1 MDERGDA
8 QVSAQSLFGTLVK
21 EVADQLA
28 GYGFERDKMILRRS
42 SPEGDVLIIEF
53 QTSDCSSR
61 AEKVFYV
68 NVALV
73 LAPKWERDRLRYRL
87 PESARPEHVHGLWR
101 RRIGFSG
108 FSGGDQWRVTD
119 EASAVEV
126 SALIRRRLDEILPVL
141 LPAFDRDVL
150 LGDPPDF
157 LSYAGWMARG
167 WVLAER
173 GPSEELEKLLF
184 SEPTTGEFSSVARKA
199 IWEWATNRGSRDR
212 EGSR

>member
-1 MDERGDA
+1 M
-8 QVSAQSLFGTLVK
+8 SAQSLFGRLVK

-28 GYGFERDKMILRRS
+28 GYGFERDKMIFRRS

-53 QTSDCSSR
+53 QTSDYSSR

-73 LAPKWERDRLRYRL
+73 LAPKWERDRLRCRL
-87 PESARPEHVHGLWR
+87 PESARPREVHGLWR

-126 SALIRRRLDEILPVL
+126 SALIRRRLDEILPVV
-141 LPAFDRDVL
+141 LPALDRAATD
-150 LGDPPDF
+150 
-157 LSYAGWMARG
+157 
-167 WVLAER
+167 
-173 GPSEELEKLLF
+173 LEWPGRPLCVGA
-184 SEPTTGEFSSVARKA
+184 SA
-199 IWEWATNRGSRDR
+199 
-212 EGSR
+212 